1 MSAHISGAGS
11 RMGSS
16 RVATFWGIAFA
27 VLAVAA
33 VLAFYWGGQQKAL
46 LEALKTKVERQNYL
60 AASSGD
66 LLGRIAQGRPLAFE
80 ALSDLDIEFSSNAE
94 ALTQENLEPSAL
106 SSSAEWLELV
116 EPLKQEFGSISS
128 AISSGMALKGRVSN
142 SGPALRQLRNQL
154 PILVG
159 ESQKLAAKLTSSL
172 SPVSQVHTASQV
184 SLQLEQLD
192 DGFLAAAAGV
202 EAANTTENASLRIEN
217 IGQLLNALLEGDRDL
232 GIKRV
237 TNVAARETLESLANA
252 FNGLRGDFELQG
264 SVSADLQSASALA
277 NGVARNQSRLKG
289 LLEQYG
295 VEVDKHF
302 EQSDVIWKLGIALGA
317 LAVLALLL
325 MVAQVQRDNR
335 RQLQAIQ
342 EANQKSQNAI
352 LQLLDE
358 MSTLAD
364 GDLTVEAT
372 VSEEITGA
380 IADSVNYA
388 IDEMRKLVQT
398 INLSSVRV
406 ENTAKQTQSTTLELS
421 ESSKEQANQI
431 ERVSESIEDLNRS
444 IDKVSQ
450 NAEDSAEV
458 ADSSVSLSQKG
469 VRTVRGTIE
478 GMDVIR
484 EKIQDT
490 SKRIKRLG
498 ESSQEIGDIVGLITD
513 IADQTNILALN
524 AAIQASA
531 AGEGGR
537 GFAVVADE
545 VQRLAE
551 RSSNAS
557 KQIEAL
563 VKTIQADTNEAV
575 QSMEQST
582 SHVVRGANLAE
593 DSGRALEEIETV
605 SHRLA
610 KLITDISGEAR
621 EQAILSDKVTEL
633 MGSIQRITG
642 QTVAGTND
650 TALAVGE
657 LVEQSR
663 FLKQSV
669 EGFKLSEEL
678 EELDVDILNID
689 TEETEVEKPEDDALS
704 LTSLTL
710 AGVKGSR
717 DHLYG

>member
-1 MSAHISGAGS
+1 MSASISG
-11 RMGSS
+11 GSS
-16 RVATFWGIAFA
+16 RFGSSKAATFWGVVFA
-27 VLAVAA
+27 ILALAA
-33 VLAFYWGGQQKAL
+33 IIAFYWGAQQKSQY
-46 LEALKTKVERQNYL
+46 EDLKNVSERQ
-60 AASSGD
+60 ADITQVAGQ
-66 LLGRIAQGRPLAFE
+66 LLRKAVQGRPLAFE
-80 ALSDLDIEFSSNAE
+80 TLSDLDEEFSSNVALLSAPNATGNVVAPSAE
-94 ALTQENLEPSAL
+94 LEEKLGQFKHVLAEGLGLRGAVSAAGPSIRRLREQLPAL
-106 SSSAEWLELV
+106 SSGFENLTDTMKVSLAPAAQLHAASSEAILLRKVEKNLFALGSDEEAISAEV
-116 EPLKQEFGSISS
+116 
-128 AISSGMALKGRVSN
+128 
-142 SGPALRQLRNQL
+142 RQLGQQ
-154 PILVG
+154 I
-159 ESQKLAAKLTSSL
+159 QTF
-172 SPVSQVHTASQV
+172 
-184 SLQLEQLD
+184 EQ
-192 DGFLAAAAGV
+192 
-202 EAANTTENASLRIEN
+202 N
-217 IGQLLNALLEGDRDL
+217 LNGLLEGDQTL
-232 GIKRV
+232 AIKRV
-237 TNVAARETLESLANA
+237 NNVETRSELEVLGQGYQAIEQDFKAVSDVAPDLYKASVFARQLGHLHISIDESLGEYAVA
-252 FNGLRGDFELQG
+252 LDKHHEQ
-264 SVSADLQSASALA
+264 ADL
-277 NGVARNQSRLKG
+277 
-289 LLEQYG
+289 
-295 VEVDKHF
+295 
-302 EQSDVIWKLGIALGA
+302 IWKVGLGLGGLAL
-317 LAVLALLL
+317 LSLLL
-325 MVAQVQRDNR
+325 MVTQAQRDNKK
-335 RQLQAIQ
+335 QLHAIQ
-342 EANQKSQNAI
+342 EANQKSQGAI

-388 IDEMRKLVQT
+388 IDEMRKLVQA

-431 ERVSESIEDLNRS
+431 ERVSEAIEDLNRS

-458 ADSSVSLSQKG
+458 AESSVNLAQKG

-484 EKIQDT
+484 ERIQDT

-593 DSGRALEEIETV
+593 DSGRALEEIESV
-605 SHRLA
+605 SNRLA
-610 KLITDISGEAR
+610 RLITDISSESR
-621 EQAILSDKVTEL
+621 EQAILSDSVTEL

-669 EGFKLSEEL
+669 EGFKLSDEL
-678 EELDVDILNID
+678 EELDVDILDIE
-689 TEETEVEKPEDDALS
+689 TEETEVAKPDDESMS
-704 LTSLTL
+704 LTS
-710 AGVKGSR
+710 
-717 DHLYG
+717 